1 MELPINPIAIPVAA
15 AAALVIGA
23 IWYNPKIGF
32 GNVWM
37 QASGMTEEKM
47 KGGKIA
53 VIFGLSLVFSALL
66 SVLLM
71 QFTNHQ
77 WGAIGMVGG
86 DPDLAKPSFDVFM
99 ADYGDAFR
107 TFKHGAL
114 HGTMFGILGALPIIG
129 TIALFERKS
138 AKYIFVNSG
147 YWIVTLAIMGGILCA
162 WH

>member
-15 AAALVIGA
+15 VAALVIGA

-47 KGGKIA
+47 KSGKIA
-53 VIFGLSLVFSALL
+53 VIFGLSLVFAALL

-86 DPDLAKPSFDVFM
+86 APELAKPSFDVFM

-114 HGTMFGILGALPIIG
+114 HGSMFGVLGALPIIG

-138 AKYIFVNSG
+138 AKYILVNSS